1 MRLPGAVLLFAA
13 SLTAAG
19 SALAC
24 DLPGAGAERLAL
36 KTVRPVVGG
45 DVRLT
50 SGFGLRNHPLL
61 MTRKMHYGIDW
72 AALPGTPVIAA
83 AAGRIVEAEP
93 RGEYGN
99 AILVDHGGNWYT
111 FYSQLSRFAD
121 IQLGACVTGGAEIA
135 YVGSTGLSSGPHLHF
150 EVRHNGKHLDPLTLR
165 PPAEPEPKEV
175 EDKG

>member
-1 MRLPGAVLLFAA
+1 MRLPGAVLPFAA
-13 SLTAAG
+13 SLFAAG

-24 DLPGAGAERLAL
+24 DVPGAGAERLAL
-36 KTVRPVVGG
+36 KTVKPVTGD

-50 SGFGLRNHPLL
+50 AGFGLRVHPLL
-61 MTRKMHYGIDW
+61 MTRKMHTGIDW
-72 AALPGTPVIAA
+72 AAAPGTPVIAA
-83 AAGRIVEAEP
+83 AAGRIVETGP

-99 AILVDHGGNWYT
+99 AVLIDHGGGWYT
-111 FYSQLSRFAD
+111 FYSQLQRFAD
-121 IQLGACVTGGAEIA
+121 IQPGACVAAGAEIA

-165 PPAEPEPKEV
+165 PSAEPEPQEV